1 MLFSFAGGRGHLE
14 PLVPLARAAVA
25 AGHTVAFAGRPWM
38 ASQVEALGF
47 ACFSAGSD
55 AGLVPVPRPL
65 VATDP
70 DAEMRAVGPGFG
82 RRVARTRA
90 KDLLPICETW
100 RPDRI
105 ICEELDFGAMI
116 VAERLGIPH
125 ASAVVCG
132 AGGFVRPEF
141 VAAYV
146 DEVRAEHGL
155 PPDPELTAPGRH
167 LVLTPFPGGFRDPAF
182 PLPGTAQ
189 PFRVFAS
196 GAGAEFDAQADAAA
210 GRTRTIYFTLG
221 TVFHLESGDLMERV
235 LEGLCKVPAQI
246 VVTIGRERDPAEL
259 GPQPAHVRIERF
271 LPQAAILPRCDVVV
285 SHAGSGSVLGA
296 LAHGLPLILLP
307 IGADQPLNAT
317 RCAALG
323 VGRVLAP
330 PSLTPEQIREAVMHV
345 LEDPAHRN
353 AARRVQS
360 EIAAMP
366 DPAHAVASIERVVAR
381 VR

>member
-1 MLFSFAGGRGHLE
+1 MLFAFAGGRGHLE

-70 DAEMRAVGPGFG
+70 DAERRAVGPGFG
-82 RRVARTRA
+82 RRVARARA
-90 KDLLPICETW
+90 KDLLPLCEAW
-100 RPDRI
+100 RPDRVV
-105 ICEELDFGAMI
+105 CEELDFGAMI

-125 ASAVVCG
+125 ASVVVCG
-132 AGGFVRPEF
+132 AGGFVRADL
-141 VAAYV
+141 VAACV

-167 LVLTPFPGGFRDPAF
+167 LVLTPFPGRFRDPAF
-182 PLPGTAQ
+182 PLPDAAQ
-189 PFRVFAS
+189 PFRAFAS
-196 GAGAEFDAQADAAA
+196 AAGGERDAQAGAAS
-210 GRTRTIYFTLG
+210 GRTRTVYFTLG
-221 TVFHLESGDLMERV
+221 TVFHVESGDLMERV
-235 LEGLCKVPAQI
+235 LEGLCEVPAQI

-271 LPQAAILPRCDVVV
+271 LPQAELLPRCDAVV

-296 LAHGLPLILLP
+296 LAHGVPLVLLP

-317 RCAALG
+317 RCEALG

-330 PSLTPEQIREAVMHV
+330 PTLTPAQIREAVMHV
-345 LEDPAHRN
+345 LEDPAHRD
-353 AARRVQS
+353 AARQVQS

-366 DPAHAVASIERVVAR
+366 DPAHAVASIERVVAQMR
-381 VR
+381 